1 MWKVVIADDESFVR
15 EGLKEMIPWEKL
27 GYQLEGTFKNG
38 KEVIEAIGN
47 ICPDIV
53 ILDVQMPIM
62 NGLDA
67 AKYIRQHWPDIVVLI
82 LTAYED
88 FKYAQESIVLQVKR
102 YVVKSNLLEDLP
114 KVLQEIAIEM
124 KEENRLEKRRM
135 ETFKM
140 LLEES
145 EYMEAMAEDSIN
157 TEWFK
162 EKFNRFRI
170 IVLKGYK
177 REKEIGSILKQST
190 IVALDEL
197 FENHDI
203 FVMNTTSTECVIV
216 ISDDLNL
223 NKDVVTK
230 TFGLFCD
237 DEKDNFFVGISEVYE
252 GIRNIS
258 VAYRNVWFEMK
269 KKFFDSG
276 TEQPGVIVIGPKN
289 RSNDDELID
298 AIHSFI
304 DDNVMKKINLDLIAQ
319 AVHANRCYV
328 SRIYKERTGQKL
340 FETINRKKVEIAKK
354 LIEERKMK
362 IYEIAGAVGWEDTAY
377 FSRVFKKY
385 TGYSPKEYER
395 LYRR

>member
-15 EGLKEMIPWEKL
+15 EGLKEMIPWEEL

-269 KKFFDSG
+269 KFFDSG